1 MATPGTTKIDMDTR
15 HTPHIGEHMKQA
27 RHVRRLSQMEL
38 SLRVGVSQRH
48 LSFIETGRAQPSR
61 EMLLALLDALELP
74 LAQRN
79 ELLMKAGY
87 APYYPATALDSTDM
101 QPVREALLQL
111 LAAHDPNPAMVLDRQ
126 WNLVLVN
133 QGMLA
138 LWRTLSGSDALVQA
152 YESGA
157 ELNVLD
163 LMLDPNGL
171 QQLLVNRDELLEEL
185 HQRVWREVPHEPALQ
200 PRLDAFEARV
210 APAKRRSP
218 HMTATMAPP
227 SPVLAAR
234 VRVPGVEHELA
245 FFSMF
250 TTFGTPHDIT
260 AASLK
265 VEHLFP
271 ADEATRAYVRRWL

>member
-1 MATPGTTKIDMDTR
+1 
-15 HTPHIGEHMKQA
+15 MKQA
-27 RHVRRLSQMEL
+27 RHARRLSQMEL

-87 APYYPATALDSTDM
+87 APHYPTHALDSADM
-101 QPVREALLQL
+101 QPVRDALLQL
-111 LAAHDPNPAMVLDRQ
+111 LATHDPSPAMVLDRR

-133 QGMLA
+133 RGMTA
-138 LWRTLSGSDALVQA
+138 LWRTLSGSDALVRA
-152 YESGA
+152 YEEGA

-171 QQLLVNRDELLEEL
+171 QQLLVNRDELLDEL
-185 HQRVWREVPHEPALQ
+185 HQRVWREVPNEPSLQ
-200 PRLDAFEARV
+200 PRLDVFEARSAKKRHLSA
-210 APAKRRSP
+210 APSS
-218 HMTATMAPP
+218 MAPP

-234 VRVPGVEHELA
+234 FQVPGLSHELA

-271 ADEATRAYVRRWL
+271 ADEATRAYVAQWLGEPEAA

>member
-1 MATPGTTKIDMDTR
+1 MDAR
-15 HTPHIGEHMKQA
+15 QHSSSSHVGEHMKQA
-27 RHVRRLSQMEL
+27 RQARRLSQMEL

-48 LSFIETGRAQPSR
+48 LSFIETGRARPSR

-87 APYYPATALDSTDM
+87 APHYPATSLDSPDM

-111 LAAHDPNPAMVLDRQ
+111 LSAHDPSPAMVLDRQ

-133 QGMLA
+133 RGMLA
-138 LWRTLSGSDALVQA
+138 LWRTLSGSDALGLA
-152 YESGA
+152 YESGTP
-157 ELNVLD
+157 LNLLD
-163 LMLDPNGL
+163 LMLDPDGL
-171 QQLLVNRDELLEEL
+171 QRLLVNREELLEHL

-200 PRLDAFEARV
+200 PRLEAFESRGHGARH
-210 APAKRRSP
+210 RRG
-218 HMTATMAPP
+218 TAQATMAPP
-227 SPVLAAR
+227 SPVLTAHFQ
-234 VRVPGVEHELA
+234 VPCSDRQLA

-260 AASLK
+260 IASLK

-271 ADEATRAYVRRWL
+271 ADEATRDFVRGWLGAAGG